1 VEPAAASDVEAK
13 HYEAIGLTAEGCR
26 KAFEPY
32 EVKAD
37 EETRRV
43 SFVITTGAVDR
54 DNDTIKVDGW
64 DFKNWLKNP
73 VVLWGHNSSIPP
85 IAKGVSLVKRG
96 GAIHA
101 TAQFPPEGVYE
112 LADTVFGLIKHLGTP
127 GATSV
132 GFRPKMDKDGRPRL
146 AWNEERG
153 GVDFE
158 EQELLEF
165 SIVTVPSNP
174 EALMTM
180 AKDFATAAGK
190 GVDLAPIR
198 KALDLAEQA
207 TGKAPDEAV
216 QMPAQVRIT
225 GGEMALEK
233 AGRRLSTKTE
243 ASLRSAHKAA
253 SDAVGHL
260 QEALGDAE
268 DEMDDKAAA
277 PVLMVTPS
285 PVKTFL
291 VNPDDVKA
299 AVVAAVAEQV
309 KGAINRACGRLD

>member
-1 VEPAAASDVEAK
+1 MEPAAASDLEAK

-26 KAFEPY
+26 KSFEPY

-207 TGKAPDEAV
+207 KGGHARPLVVHPDEEV
-216 QMPAQVRIT
+216 EIT
-225 GGEMALEK
+225 PK

-243 ASLRSAHKAA
+243 ASLRSAH
-253 SDAVGHL
+253 
-260 QEALGDAE
+260 
-268 DEMDDKAAA
+268 KAAA

-291 VNPDDVKA
+291 VNPDA
-299 AVVAAVAEQV
+299 LQAVVGAATEAAMGAALTRTVER
-309 KGAINRACGRLD
+309 AINQARGRLD

>member
-1 VEPAAASDVEAK
+1 VEPAVASDLEAK

-198 KALDLAEQA
+198 KALDLAEQGL
-207 TGKAPDEAV
+207 TKAP
-216 QMPAQVRIT
+216 MPTPPEEPRPDPI
-225 GGEMALEK
+225 EK

-268 DEMDDKAAA
+268 DEMEEGKSG

-299 AVVAAVAEQV
+299 AVVAAVAETV
-309 KGAINRACGRLD
+309 KGAINLARGRLD